1 MSQTEKKQKK
11 DDKLNLNTTIFNIE
25 ENQIKN
31 TDNSKSLIGNKRERP
46 KTEEGLEEQNKK
58 CIYCNNINSTDIFEL
73 DEIYQSEKIVN
84 YLNKK
89 IKDEQFVKLF
99 KIYIEKIYQ
108 NNETR
113 KDNIICSECFLN
125 NFIKGGVNQIFLEKK
140 YDDKENNTNNKGPID
155 NDQMKKLKEIVDI
168 YSINLNLA
176 INSLKELKMKYSK
189 IIGTTKELLENS
201 ALRIMLSRNQE
212 FTDYKQKTDK
222 CKQNLE
228 EIEENFNVII
238 NSLTKKEELKKFV
251 IEGVFSND
259 NLTKNNLLKVLK
271 EVQNEIEFS
280 TININGGG
288 KKGQG
293 NEKDKNKDVIPDSLL
308 KDNNDKN
315 KIDLVDKNI
324 LPNNINSNNLL
335 NLQNQKKPNMNEPF
349 LINNFDKIDFL
360 KNNLL
365 MSQNNYSHDIPLI
378 RPGLGLFPSFG
389 PQLGPMPNNILINN
403 LFPSPPL
410 NPQLIE
416 QINNNQIN
424 SIFPTNDNKNNE
436 SNNLSNNNTKN
447 NNSINDTDKNA
458 NNLNNLSNI
467 QFPWINGYLPRSIFP
482 FNNPAEYKK
491 DIDSFISMKNNMNNN
506 QNFMNNN
513 LYNAQ
518 NPLNLSHLPFNNFS
532 NGPSLLSPSLGA
544 NLSSSTLYN
553 NILNIQGSNDISSN
567 NLDQNK
573 MNNLN
578 IMNRDRNIMNQNN
591 IKGTNTNTNNIGN
604 INIIPNIPN
613 ILNPNGMN
621 FNLYNNFNNSNNL
634 NNLNSTK
641 EKRLVDLFNL
651 VADNK
656 KSKSSLN
663 SDNYS
668 NMKNTN
674 INNNIQIDTN
684 NNEQNNISQ
693 TNLELS
699 DIKSP
704 TINISENNTNNMTS
718 EQNVNNEN
726 NNINNNKVNQKNIKE
741 VNNEKEQIKKEN

>member
-1 MSQTEKKQKK
+1 
-11 DDKLNLNTTIFNIE
+11 LNIF
-25 ENQIKN
+25 
-31 TDNSKSLIGNKRERP
+31 
-46 KTEEGLEEQNKK
+46 
-58 CIYCNNINSTDIFEL
+58 IN
-73 DEIYQSEKIVN
+73 
-84 YLNKK
+84 
-89 IKDEQFVKLF
+89 
-99 KIYIEKIYQ
+99 
-108 NNETR
+108 
-113 KDNIICSECFLN
+113 
-125 NFIKGGVNQIFLEKK
+125 GGVNQIFLEKK

-189 IIGTTKELLENS
+189 IIGTTKELLESS

-238 NSLTKKEELKKFV
+238 NNLTKKEELKKFI

-293 NEKDKNKDVIPDSLL
+293 NEKDKNKEVIPDSLL

-324 LPNNINSNNLL
+324 LPNKINSNNLL
-335 NLQNQKKPNMNEPF
+335 NLQNQKKPNINEPF
-349 LINNFDKIDFL
+349 LINNLDKIDFL
-360 KNNLL
+360 KNNFF

-403 LFPSPPL
+403 LFPTPPL

-424 SIFPTNDNKNNE
+424 SIFPNNDNKNIE
-436 SNNLSNNNTKN
+436 SNNLSNNNTNN
-447 NNSINDTDKNA
+447 NNSINDNDKNA
-458 NNLNNLSNI
+458 NNLNNI
-467 QFPWINGYLPRSIFP
+467 QFPWINGYLPRSNFP
-482 FNNPAEYKK
+482 FNNPVEYKK
-491 DIDSFISMKNNMNNN
+491 DIDSFISMKNIMNNN
-506 QNFMNNN
+506 QNIMNNN

-518 NPLNLSHLPFNNFS
+518 NPLNLSHLPFNSFS

-553 NILNIQGSNDISSN
+553 NLLNIQGNNDISNN

-578 IMNRDRNIMNQNN
+578 IMNRDRNIMNQYN
-591 IKGTNTNTNNIGN
+591 IKGTNTNNISN
-604 INIIPNIPN
+604 INIMPNIPN
-613 ILNPNGMN
+613 ILNSNGMN
-621 FNLYNNFNNSNNL
+621 YNLYNNFNNSNNL
-634 NNLNSTK
+634 NNLNGTK

-663 SDNYS
+663 SENYS

-674 INNNIQIDTN
+674 TNNNIQIDMN
-684 NNEQNNISQ
+684 NNEQNIISQ

-704 TINISENNTNNMTS
+704 TINISENNINNNIH

-726 NNINNNKVNQKNIKE
+726 NNINNNNNNLNQKNNNE

>member
-1 MSQTEKKQKK
+1 MSETEKKQKK
-11 DDKLNLNTTIFNIE
+11 DDKSNINTTFFNIE
-25 ENQIKN
+25 ENQIKK

-46 KTEEGLEEQNKK
+46 KTEEGPEEQSKK
-58 CIYCNNINSTDIFEL
+58 CIYCNNINATDIFEL
-73 DEIYQSEKIVN
+73 DGIYQSEKLMN
-84 YLNKK
+84 YITKK
-89 IKDEQFVKLF
+89 IKDEQFIKLF

-108 NNETR
+108 NNEMR
-113 KDNIICSECFLN
+113 KNNTVCSECFLN

-140 YDDKENNTNNKGPID
+140 YDDKENNTNIKGPID

-176 INSLKELKMKYSK
+176 INSLKELKLKYSK
-189 IIGTTKELLENS
+189 IIGITKELLESS

-238 NSLTKKEELKKFV
+238 NDLTKKEELKKFI

-293 NEKDKNKDVIPDSLL
+293 NEKDKNKDVIPDTLM
-308 KDNNDKN
+308 KENNDKN

-324 LPNNINSNNLL
+324 LPNSINSNNLL
-335 NLQNQKKPNMNEPF
+335 NLQNQKKPNINEPL

-360 KNNLL
+360 KNNLF
-365 MSQNNYSHDIPLI
+365 MSQNNYSHDIPFI

-389 PQLGPMPNNILINN
+389 PQLGSMPNNILINN
-403 LFPSPPL
+403 LFPTHPL

-424 SIFPTNDNKNNE
+424 SIFPNNDNKNNE
-436 SNNLSNNNTKN
+436 SNNLSNNNTNN
-447 NNSINDTDKNA
+447 NNSINDNDKNA
-458 NNLNNLSNI
+458 NNLNNLNNM
-467 QFPWINGYLPRSIFP
+467 QFPWINGYLPRSNFP

-491 DIDSFISMKNNMNNN
+491 DIDSFISMKNIMNNN
-506 QNFMNNN
+506 QNIMNNN
-513 LYNAQ
+513 LYNA
-518 NPLNLSHLPFNNFS
+518 NLLNLSHLPFNNFS
-532 NGPSLLSPSLGA
+532 NGPTLLSPSLGA
-544 NLSSSTLYN
+544 NLGSSTLYN
-553 NILNIQGSNDISSN
+553 NILNIQGNNDIPNN

-573 MNNLN
+573 INNLN
-578 IMNRDRNIMNQNN
+578 IMNRERNIMNQNN
-591 IKGTNTNTNNIGN
+591 IKSANTNNISNLN
-604 INIIPNIPN
+604 IMPNIPN
-613 ILNPNGMN
+613 ILNSNGMN
-621 FNLYNNFNNSNNL
+621 YNLCNNFNNLNNI

-656 KSKSSLN
+656 KSKSPLN

-674 INNNIQIDTN
+674 INNNIQIDMN
-684 NNEQNNISQ
+684 NNEPNNISQ
-693 TNLELS
+693 INLDLP

-704 TINISENNTNNMTS
+704 TINISENNTHNNIP
-718 EQNVNNEN
+718 EQNTNNEN
-726 NNINNNKVNQKNIKE
+726 NNININNNINQKNNNE
-741 VNNEKEQIKKEN
+741 VNNGKEQIKKEN

>member
-1 MSQTEKKQKK
+1 MSETEKKQKK
-11 DDKLNLNTTIFNIE
+11 DDKLNLNTAISNIE

-46 KTEEGLEEQNKK
+46 KTEEGLEEQSKK

-436 SNNLSNNNTKN
+436 SNNLSNNNTNN